1 MLEKVEQV
9 LDRNDLSYKT
19 VGNSLHLKLARAGG
33 KVTIKYDY
41 STNLYL
47 YSCNEYL
54 LSFSSLIFFVLSFNT
69 LYQPDKQMWSG
80 YVAGC
85 MFAAAVFNL
94 FQIVLTHIQMLDL
107 KSQFREVGVYLKP
120 GS

>member
-41 STNLYL
+41 STNSYL

-54 LSFSSLIFFVLSFNT
+54 LSFSSLIFLFYLSTRYISLINKCG
-69 LYQPDKQMWSG
+69 LAMLLGACLQQQ
-80 YVAGC
+80 C
-85 MFAAAVFNL
+85 
-94 FQIVLTHIQMLDL
+94 LTYS
-107 KSQFREVGVYLKP
+107 K
-120 GS
+120 

>member
-1 MLEKVEQV
+1 MLENVEQV

-41 STNLYL
+41 STNSYL

-85 MFAAAVFNL
+85 MFAAVFNL
-94 FQIVLTHIQMLDL
+94 FQIVLAHIQMLDL
-107 KSQFREVGVYLKP
+107 KSQFREVGVHLKS

>member
-1 MLEKVEQV
+1 MLEKVKQI
-9 LDRNDLSYKT
+9 LDKNDLSYKA
-19 VGNSLHLKLARAGG
+19 VGNSLHLKLPRAGG

-41 STNLYL
+41 STNSYL

-54 LSFSSLIFFVLSFNT
+54 LSFSSLIFFALSFNT

-80 YVAGC
+80 YAAGC
-85 MFAAAVFNL
+85 MFAVAVFNL
-94 FQIVLTHIQMLDL
+94 LQIVLAHIQMLDL
-107 KSQFREVGVYLKP
+107 KSQFREVGVYLKS